1 MIRPP
6 KCLPVNLDSIHQ
18 QPVDFWGPR
27 TPTQEFRKSRQKLRQ
42 TLFFQVPC
50 CCYQCCPSNRPSPLK
65 GPLVPVSSTPRTS
78 LITTI
83 PEVPALTRQV
93 SHPGAWNPIMWSSS
107 SAFWRRIIPALQ
119 RLSSRLGHDNPMVS
133 LVLSLKPRLSVLTSS
148 NSSLFKLLHCFP
160 FAFRS
165 SNNYFTNS
173 SSWIL
178 LKYWVVSIFPTGT
191 WLTKTGNLS
200 SQISELWKLVAK
212 VIHLPPPHPSSLKMN

>member
-1 MIRPP
+1 MILSFIFTHDKVDHFQRSERMGRFEMRGILPRGEFERDKSGQVRGPGEFQAGLANNNYAFTAAMIRPP

-93 SHPGAWNPIMWSSS
+93 SHPGA
-107 SAFWRRIIPALQ
+107 
-119 RLSSRLGHDNPMVS
+119 
-133 LVLSLKPRLSVLTSS
+133 
-148 NSSLFKLLHCFP
+148 
-160 FAFRS
+160 
-165 SNNYFTNS
+165 
-173 SSWIL
+173 
-178 LKYWVVSIFPTGT
+178 
-191 WLTKTGNLS
+191 
-200 SQISELWKLVAK
+200 
-212 VIHLPPPHPSSLKMN
+212 